1 MTKVFTWLHEPQRN
15 KTHKMTCVPKDDSDQ
30 PGQPPSLISLRVCLG
45 IVWVLN
51 YLLSAQQRLWSDL
64 ADAQAD
70 LSLRWALML
79 FCRICHAPTSIYR
92 IACWT
97 RFGLVM
103 LAWPGSNYRNTQL
116 VRKPLTQPFPFGN
129 HGHQLYRKKLFIIR
143 ARAVLK
149 NITMA

>member
-1 MTKVFTWLHEPQRN
+1 MSRSATKQTKWHVCPK
-15 KTHKMTCVPKDDSDQ
+15 KTQ
-30 PGQPPSLISLRVCLG
+30 ISLDNRQVWSVFAVLLE

-149 NITMA
+149 NITTA